1 MTAVWNEFTGKPVQL
16 APSLRLGSV
25 RLSGGEKTPGVT
37 KEEEEEAEFHVISY

>member
-1 MTAVWNEFTGKPVQL
+1 MQL

-37 KEEEEEAEFHVISY
+37 KEEEEEEEAEFHVISY